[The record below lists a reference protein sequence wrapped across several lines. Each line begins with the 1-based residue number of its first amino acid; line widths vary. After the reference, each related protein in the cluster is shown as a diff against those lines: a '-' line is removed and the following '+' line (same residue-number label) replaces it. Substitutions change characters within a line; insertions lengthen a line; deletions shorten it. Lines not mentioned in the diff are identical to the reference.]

1 MPARPRII
9 DGGLSINRKLFYA
22 PKAPRPPKHYGGQE
36 VQGYAIAIVIFAV
49 AAVLLAIAMR
59 IALSGI

>member
-1 MPARPRII
+1 M
-9 DGGLSINRKLFYA
+9 NRKLFYA
-22 PKAPRPPKHYGGQE
+22 PKAPPPPKHYGGQE

-49 AAVLLAIAMR
+49 AAVLLAIAVR